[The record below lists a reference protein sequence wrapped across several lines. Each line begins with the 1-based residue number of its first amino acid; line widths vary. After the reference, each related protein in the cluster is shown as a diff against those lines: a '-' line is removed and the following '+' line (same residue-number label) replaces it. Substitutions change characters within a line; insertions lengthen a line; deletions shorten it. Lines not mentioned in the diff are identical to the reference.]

1 MVFVVRLFVSLG
13 LIVIALSLLTF
24 LVTRDRRYLRFAW
37 QLLKFSLVFLLV
49 LGAVLAMGRLIL
61 A

>member
-1 MVFVVRLFVSLG
+1 VFVVRLFVSLG

-49 LGAVLAMGRLIL
+49 LGALLAMGRLIL